1 MLPEQSPE
9 KAETYQIRIKG
20 ILDEKWSGWFDGFTI
35 MHQGEEETVLE
46 GQVPDQEALHGLLA
60 RIRDLGLPI
69 RSIIDLSM
77 QKNQAVE

>member
-1 MLPEQSPE
+1 MPTEQPYE

-20 ILDEKWSGWFDGFTI
+20 ILDEKWSDWFDGFNI
-35 MHQGEEETVLE
+35 MHQGEDETVLE

-69 RSIIDLSM
+69 RSIVDLSM
-77 QKNQAVE
+77 QKNQAME